1 MPAALSDAEES
12 SLEWQGSVDALIQM
26 GFTQSVAQGTAV
38 IPWLCP
44 CQAILGEGRG
54 STPLVIL

>member
-44 CQAILGEGRG
+44 CQAILGEGG
-54 STPLVIL
+54 APHP